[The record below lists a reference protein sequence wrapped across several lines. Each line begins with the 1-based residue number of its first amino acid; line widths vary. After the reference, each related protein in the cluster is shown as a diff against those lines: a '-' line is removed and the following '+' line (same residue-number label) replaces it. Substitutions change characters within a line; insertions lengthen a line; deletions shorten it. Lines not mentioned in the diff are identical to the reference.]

1 MEIKAQ
7 RMYEMVILTSAFG
20 ELEISRTFSLLLL
33 PDKNCG
39 KNQFETPKMLK
50 IREIKIKIAEISKSA
65 GKFKIPKSCR

>member
-20 ELEISRTFSLLLL
+20 EFEFTRTFSLLLL

-39 KNQFETPKMLK
+39 KNQFEIPKMLK
-50 IREIKIKIAEISKSA
+50 IREIEIAKISKSA